1 MLKRPQLRAAI
12 FAVHGAVALGC
23 GLAVLYLGLL
33 AGNPFFS
40 AIAIVIALVL
50 CGAAITLAGIADWFA
65 AAETARRNLQ
75 QILLYALAGLCL
87 VAAGSFLGFSS
98 SATLQILLLLVVAHG
113 LMFGGLGL
121 LSAFRLKPKGMDTVV
136 IAVFGVVSMA
146 MAGWIASQIRVWDD
160 RVALSWVGSYLCIV
174 GVKLFFF
181 AGEERYYSLH
191 PRRQAALPIARSR

>member
-98 SATLQILLLLVVAHG
+98 SRSVTQPVAEDAK
-113 LMFGGLGL
+113 
-121 LSAFRLKPKGMDTVV
+121 S
-136 IAVFGVVSMA
+136 S
-146 MAGWIASQIRVWDD
+146 S
-160 RVALSWVGSYLCIV
+160 
-174 GVKLFFF
+174 
-181 AGEERYYSLH
+181 
-191 PRRQAALPIARSR
+191 ALPPRKRRASLPRYKDSSQPSSTPRGRPIPESDLQSTPPSPSTQPQTQQ

>member
-1 MLKRPQLRAAI
+1 MLKRPELRSTI

-65 AAETARRNLQ
+65 AAETARRNLH

-87 VAAGSFLGFSS
+87 VGAGSFLGFSS

-113 LMFGGLGL
+113 LIFGGLGL
-121 LSAFRLKPKGMDTVV
+121 LSAFRLKSKGMDTVI
-136 IAVFGVVSMA
+136 IALFGLVSIGI
-146 MAGWIASQIRVWDD
+146 AGWMASQIRVWDD
-160 RVALSWVGSYLCIV
+160 RTALSWVGAYLCIV
-174 GVKLFFF
+174 GLKLFFF

-191 PRRQAALPIARSR
+191 PKRQAALPVTRSR